1 MIIAVSDLFNRAL
14 APYRK
19 FPKLM
24 MGFIALLFLPSF
36 FVGITKF
43 SLDLVKLVYG
53 GMGTV
58 IVFWILGSILMSLLS
73 LWFSLAY
80 ILAIADIDNNSAPQK
95 ISAYLKKSRG
105 FIVPAFGLGLIVGL
119 IVLGGFI
126 LLIIPGI
133 LFSIWFVFVLQAR
146 VLDQKR
152 GMTSLSASKTLV
164 NGNWWGVFWRI
175 ALSIFLVSI
184 IIRIFGSILNNI
196 FQINFNNLTFQSL
209 TIFSLIVTILIAF
222 VQAAMTPFATAIP
235 TILYLDLKR
244 RKALPVDPMEPP
256 TV

>member
-24 MGFIALLFLPSF
+24 MSFIALLFLPAF

-53 GMGTV
+53 GMGAV
-58 IVFWILGSILMSLLS
+58 IVFWTVGSIIMSFLS

-80 ILAIADIDNNSAPQK
+80 ILAIADIDNGSIPQK
-95 ISAYLKKSRG
+95 VSVYLKKSRG
-105 FIVPAFGLGLIVGL
+105 LIMPAFGLSLIVGL

-133 LFSIWFVFVLQAR
+133 LFSVWFIFILQAR

-152 GMTSLSASKTLV
+152 GMSSLSASKTLV
-164 NGNWWGVFWRI
+164 SGNWWGIFGRV
-175 ALSIFLVSI
+175 ALSIILVST
-184 IIRIFGSILNNI
+184 IIRIVGSILNSI
-196 FQINFNNLTFQSL
+196 FQINFDNLTFQSL

-244 RKALPVDPMEPP
+244 KKSLPVDPLEPP